1 MGQVKF
7 CDLKPCGV
15 CEKDY
20 SSSDMFNEEM
30 CKFCVENIREE
41 IKVMKKLVNGVKN
54 GKKLSGK

>member
-15 CEKDY
+15 CENKY
-20 SSSDMFNEEM
+20 SSSDMFNEEI

-41 IKVMKKLVNGVKN
+41 IKVMKKLVNGEKN

>member
-1 MGQVKF
+1 MSEVKF

-15 CEKDY
+15 CEKQH
-20 SSSDMFNEEM
+20 SSSDMFNEEI

-54 GKKLSGK
+54 GKKLSRK